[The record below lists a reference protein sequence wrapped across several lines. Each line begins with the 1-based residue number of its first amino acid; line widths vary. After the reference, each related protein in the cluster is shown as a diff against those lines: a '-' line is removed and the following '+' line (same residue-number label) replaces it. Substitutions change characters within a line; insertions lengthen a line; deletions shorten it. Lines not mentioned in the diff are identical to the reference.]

1 MLEAASK
8 GDQGAWRKLVGAYGR
23 RLFALAKSRVGRADV
38 AEEITQSVL
47 VTVSTKLMGGEY
59 VEQGRFEPWLFRV
72 AVNRIRDEVRRLKR
86 HAEATDQEVLEGV
99 EAGRG
104 GTGGAGGG
112 GGVGGIDGG
121 GAGPDRGELLALR
134 AALAGLGEADREV
147 IALRHHAGLSFAQ
160 MAEMLG
166 EPLGTLL
173 ARHHRALRK
182 LKAAMTG
189 ADGRSESGARG
200 EDDDGDEP

>member
-1 MLEAASK
+1 MLEAATK
-8 GDQGAWRKLVGAYGR
+8 GDQGAWRWLVGAYGR
-23 RLFALAKSRVGRADV
+23 RLFALAKSRVGRADL

-59 VEQGRFEPWLFRV
+59 AEQGRFEPWLFRV

-86 HAEATDQEVLEGV
+86 HAEATEPEVLEGV

-104 GTGGAGGG
+104 AGGPGAGLGGG
-112 GGVGGIDGG
+112 GG
-121 GAGPDRGELLALR
+121 ADRGEVLALR

-182 LKAAMTG
+182 LKAAMAG
-189 ADGRSESGARG
+189 ADGRGDSGAG
-200 EDDDGDEP
+200 GAGDSDDGDDL